1 MTRTPAA
8 SARPVSTALPPA
20 QADVAPPMDEVA
32 EERARIRAVLD
43 GDTERF
49 QELVEVHQDRV
60 YRLALRMLNNEEDAR
75 DAAQD
80 AFLKAYRQLASYQ
93 QEWRFKT
100 WLMSITS
107 NLCIDRIR
115 RRRIEPLAFSDQP
128 PNADGETPEV
138 EIPSHDPG
146 PDAQVAA
153 NEQRDVLNQMMA
165 ALPEEDRRMV
175 HMFYVADM
183 SYEEIVQATGAS
195 LSAVKSRL
203 FRARRA
209 LAQSPLTKR
218 LTV

>member
-8 SARPVSTALPPA
+8 LARPVPTALPA
-20 QADVAPPMDEVA
+20 APPIDEVA

-138 EIPSHDPG
+138 EIPSHEPG
-146 PDAQVAA
+146 PDVQVAA
-153 NEQRDVLNQMMA
+153 IEQREVLNQMMS

-175 HMFYVADM
+175 QMFYVADM

-195 LSAVKSRL
+195 LSAIKSRL

>member
-8 SARPVSTALPPA
+8 LARPVPTALPA
-20 QADVAPPMDEVA
+20 APPIDEVA
-32 EERARIRAVLD
+32 EERARIRAVLN

-138 EIPSHDPG
+138 EIPSHEPG
-146 PDAQVAA
+146 PDVQVAA
-153 NEQRDVLNQMMA
+153 IEQREVLNQMMS

-175 HMFYVADM
+175 QMFYVADM

-195 LSAVKSRL
+195 LSAIKSRL

>member
-1 MTRTPAA
+1 
-8 SARPVSTALPPA
+8 
-20 QADVAPPMDEVA
+20 
-32 EERARIRAVLD
+32 
-43 GDTERF
+43 
-49 QELVEVHQDRV
+49 V

-138 EIPSHDPG
+138 EIPSHEPG
-146 PDAQVAA
+146 PDVQVAA
-153 NEQRDVLNQMMA
+153 IEQREVLHQMMS

-175 HMFYVADM
+175 QMFYVADM

>member
-8 SARPVSTALPPA
+8 LARPVPTAMPA
-20 QADVAPPMDEVA
+20 APPIDEVA
-32 EERARIRAVLD
+32 EERARIRAVLN

-138 EIPSHDPG
+138 EIPSHEPG
-146 PDAQVAA
+146 PDVQVAA
-153 NEQRDVLNQMMA
+153 IEQREVLNQMMS

-175 HMFYVADM
+175 QMFYVADM

>member
-8 SARPVSTALPPA
+8 LARPVPTALPA
-20 QADVAPPMDEVA
+20 APPIDEVA

-138 EIPSHDPG
+138 EIPSHEPG
-146 PDAQVAA
+146 PDVQVAA
-153 NEQRDVLNQMMA
+153 IEQREVLNQMMS

-175 HMFYVADM
+175 QMFYVADM

>member
-8 SARPVSTALPPA
+8 LARPVPTALPA
-20 QADVAPPMDEVA
+20 APPIDEVA
-32 EERARIRAVLD
+32 EERARIRAVLN

-93 QEWRFKT
+93 QEGRFKT

-138 EIPSHDPG
+138 EIPSHEPG
-146 PDAQVAA
+146 PDVQVAA
-153 NEQRDVLNQMMA
+153 IEQREVLNQMMS

-175 HMFYVADM
+175 QMFYVADM